1 MSPFSVLK
9 EQSLQTT
16 AKKFFYSLL
25 KLKPKSKTLEDN
37 LLLKKKKKPPYYRSQ
52 RLIIET

>member
-37 LLLKKKKKPPYYRSQ
+37 LLLKKKKSHHITDPKG
-52 RLIIET
+52 

>member
-37 LLLKKKKKPPYYRSQ
+37 LLLKKKKATILQIPKADY
-52 RLIIET
+52 

>member
-37 LLLKKKKKPPYYRSQ
+37 LLLKKKKTPYYRSQ